1 MEFRK
6 YMHLERFGNDE
17 VQGIEVG
24 TCYIFSKLDG
34 SNASIWFYNNE
45 LQAGSRNRQ
54 LSLEKDNAGFYQ
66 NIKEQER
73 YIKLVKENPTYYFY
87 GEFLCPHSLK
97 TYREDAWRKF
107 YIFDVFD
114 SVSNKYLHYDE
125 YSKLLD
131 KYDVEYIKP
140 LCIIKNA
147 TYDNLLIELG
157 NNKYLI
163 KDGEGTG
170 EGIVIKNYQFEN
182 KYKRVCWA
190 KMITNAFKEKHIS
203 EMGPQV
209 KVQKEMIEQQIVDK
223 YIDKHLVD
231 KVYSKIVNENEGWS
245 SKYIPRLLQE
255 TFYDLIK
262 EESWDFVKEFKF
274 PTINFK
280 TLQSLCI
287 LRIKEIRSELF

>member
-97 TYREDAWRKF
+97 TYREDA
-107 YIFDVFD
+107 
-114 SVSNKYLHYDE
+114 
-125 YSKLLD
+125 
-131 KYDVEYIKP
+131 
-140 LCIIKNA
+140 
-147 TYDNLLIELG
+147 
-157 NNKYLI
+157 
-163 KDGEGTG
+163 
-170 EGIVIKNYQFEN
+170 
-182 KYKRVCWA
+182 
-190 KMITNAFKEKHIS
+190 MFK
-203 EMGPQV
+203 
-209 KVQKEMIEQQIVDK
+209 
-223 YIDKHLVD
+223 
-231 KVYSKIVNENEGWS
+231 
-245 SKYIPRLLQE
+245 
-255 TFYDLIK
+255 
-262 EESWDFVKEFKF
+262 WDMVVGYN
-274 PTINFK
+274 I
-280 TLQSLCI
+280 
-287 LRIKEIRSELF
+287 